1 MHRISENLIFNTK
14 SPQIFSPAVRC
25 GRFGAILAVHFT
37 IKGAQSIPS
46 IIHLISLPKL
56 SQFLSQSL
64 SNSASLSLS
73 ILGPAAK
80 VEEIRSSLS
89 PVGKSL
95 SQALSPSLSLCLSLG
110 YTVKE
115 EEEEEK
121 KKKKENGKEK
131 EMIFSFFK
139 VLF

>member
-1 MHRISENLIFNTK
+1 
-14 SPQIFSPAVRC
+14 
-25 GRFGAILAVHFT
+25 
-37 IKGAQSIPS
+37 
-46 IIHLISLPKL
+46 
-56 SQFLSQSL
+56 
-64 SNSASLSLS
+64 
-73 ILGPAAK
+73 LGPAAK